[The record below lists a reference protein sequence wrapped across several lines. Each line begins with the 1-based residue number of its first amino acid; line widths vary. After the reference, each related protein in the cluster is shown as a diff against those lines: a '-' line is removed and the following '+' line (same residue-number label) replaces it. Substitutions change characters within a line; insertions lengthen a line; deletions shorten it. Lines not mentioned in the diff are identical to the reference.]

1 MGLFGA
7 LNTAVTGMNAQ
18 SFALENVSGNIANSQ
33 TIGFKRIDTSF
44 VDLIPSDLPSRQLAG
59 SVASISQSTNTVQ
72 GNIQSSTVGTYLA
85 INGNGFFVVEKPSS
99 IVDGRPVFSGT
110 NLYTRRGDFQPN
122 KDGYLVNG
130 AGNYLMGIP
139 IDPTTGNLA
148 GSVPTLLQFQNDF
161 LPAQATTSIDYR
173 ANLARYP
180 LTTAHDT
187 NVTGS
192 ELLNPVNYTA
202 DPTAG
207 PPQTAHIT
215 GSGATLLPDNIAT
228 LTGTVGLP
236 SGSPYLAN
244 TGSFTINGQ
253 TVSLAAGMQPATIL
267 DQINLTLSG
276 LSGFAVGGTIGGVVN
291 PITIQAAGLNGG
303 VALNIGTLV
312 AGDDVTTAAT
322 KINAALTAAP
332 GGANGI
338 SVSGATGQLVFTSA
352 NGDAI
357 TLAGDTTTLTAMG
370 FSAGVGPGHR
380 TSLGGVLATG
390 FAGASLNGSDQ
401 LVLKSTDADHSIQ
414 IAGSVPNLF
423 TELGINVGT
432 TNPTNLLTQTAVAQ
446 GQTMDI
452 TVGPS
457 TVSIVFG
464 TGAGQVS
471 TMAELAAELAT
482 LPGGVGTAAVNVSNG
497 NISITAAGANNISVT
512 GTASALAFGMHVISA
527 IPSNEQVVA
536 NDLTTFLANSVGGG
550 AITCYDISGSP
561 VNMQIRWAKIDSTTL
576 GAGHTDTWN
585 MFYQIDS
592 SATGT
597 APAWQNAGVNFSFDP
612 NGQMNP
618 VVASLTL
625 ASVTVDGV
633 PLGNVDVKFGAG
645 GITEFADPNGG
656 AQVNTLTQNGFAA
669 GSLQSITVNDK
680 GRVVGSY
687 SNGRTID
694 RAQIVLANFSGANYL
709 KRVDGGTFEQTDDSG
724 VPTFNASGAIVASS
738 LESSNTD
745 IAGEFTKLIVTQQ
758 AYSANTRVIS
768 TANQMAQDLLNT
780 LR

>member
-33 TIGFKRIDTSF
+33 TIGFKRIDTTF

-59 SVASISQSTNTVQ
+59 SVSSISQSTNTVQ
-72 GNIQSSTVGTYLA
+72 GNIQSATVGTYLA
-85 INGNGFFVVEKPSS
+85 VNGNGFFVVEKPSS
-99 IVDGRPVFSGT
+99 VVDGRPVFSGT

-180 LTTAHDT
+180 LTTAHDS

-215 GSGATLLPDNIAT
+215 GSGATLLPDAVAITTAT
-228 LTGTVGLP
+228 ASLPVGGLVNTGTI
-236 SGSPYLAN
+236 
-244 TGSFTINGQ
+244 TING
-253 TVSLAAGMQPATIL
+253 VNINLAAGDLPSNAAPL
-267 DQINLTLSG
+267 
-276 LSGFAVGGTIGGVVN
+276 GV
-291 PITIQAAGLNGG
+291 IE
-303 VALNIGTLV
+303 
-312 AGDDVTTAAT
+312 
-322 KINAALTAAP
+322 KINAAVAP
-332 GGANGI
+332 GVTA
-338 SVSGATGQLVFTSA
+338 SLVGGKLRLTSQDA
-352 NGDAI
+352 DTAIAI
-357 TLAGDTTTLTAMG
+357 TG
-370 FSAGVGPGHR
+370 SAP
-380 TSLGGVLATG
+380 L
-390 FAGASLNGSDQ
+390 
-401 LVLKSTDADHSIQ
+401 
-414 IAGSVPNLF
+414 LF
-423 TELGINVGT
+423 TELGISVGT

-446 GQTMDI
+446 GQTMDV
-452 TVGPS
+452 TVGASSVP
-457 TVSIVFG
+457 IVFG
-464 TGAGQVS
+464 TGVGEVS
-471 TMAELAAELAT
+471 TMAELSAALAT
-482 LPGGVGTAAVNVSNG
+482 LPAGVGTASVNVANG
-497 NISITAAGANNISVT
+497 DITITAAGTNNISVT
-512 GTASALAFGMHVISA
+512 GTASALAFGMHVTTA

-576 GAGHTDTWN
+576 GAGHSDTWN
-585 MFYQIDS
+585 MFYQVDS

-597 APAWQNAGVNFSFDP
+597 NPAWQNAGVNFAFDP

-625 ASVTVDGV
+625 PSVTVDGI

-645 GITEFADPNGG
+645 GITEYADPNGG
-656 AQVNTLTQNGFAA
+656 AQVNVLTQNGFAA

-709 KRVDGGTFEQTDDSG
+709 KRVDGGTFEQTDESG
-724 VPTFNASGAIVASS
+724 VPTYNASGAIVASS

>member
-59 SVASISQSTNTVQ
+59 SVAAVSQSTNTVQ

-202 DPTAG
+202 DPKAG

-215 GSGATLLPDNIAT
+215 GSGATLLPDDVAT
-228 LTGTVGLP
+228 LTGTASLP
-236 SGSPYLAN
+236 GAPGILN

-253 TVSLAAGMQPATIL
+253 TVSLAAGMLPVTVL

-276 LSGFAVGGTIGGVVN
+276 ISGFAGGGGQIGVANTMTV
-291 PITIQAAGLNGG
+291 QAAGLNGG
-303 VALNIGTLV
+303 AAVNVALLATDTVL
-312 AGDDVTTAAT
+312 TAAT
-322 KINAALTAAP
+322 KINLALTGAP
-332 GGANGI
+332 GGADGI
-338 SVSGATGQLVFTSA
+338 SVSGASGQLVYTSA
-352 NGDAI
+352 NGDVV
-357 TLAGDTTTLTAMG
+357 TLGGNSALLDAMG
-370 FSAGVGPGHR
+370 FTAGAGPGHR
-380 TSLGGVLATG
+380 TSLGGTLATG
-390 FAGASLNGSDQ
+390 FAGATLNGSDQ
-401 LVLKSTDADHSIQ
+401 LVLKSTDADSTIQ

-423 TELGINVGT
+423 TEIGINVGT

-457 TVSIVFG
+457 TVSILFG
-464 TGAGQVS
+464 TGGLQVS
-471 TMAELAAELAT
+471 TMAELAAALAT
-482 LPGGVGTAAVNVSNG
+482 LPGGVGTAALNVSNG
-497 NISITAAGANNISVT
+497 NMTITASGANNISVT
-512 GTASALAFGMHVISA
+512 GTASPLEFGLHVTSA
-527 IPSNEQVVA
+527 IPSNQQVVA
-536 NDLTTFLANSVGGG
+536 NDLTTFLSNSVGGG

-561 VNMQIRWAKIDSTTL
+561 VNMQIRWAKVDSTTV
-576 GAGHTDTWN
+576 GGTDTWN
-585 MFYQIDS
+585 MFYQLDTA
-592 SATGT
+592 ATGT

-625 ASVTVDGV
+625 TSVTVDGV

-656 AQVNTLTQNGFAA
+656 AQVNALTQNGFAA
-669 GSLQSITVNDK
+669 GSLQSITVSDK

-694 RAQIVLANFSGANYL
+694 RAQITLANFSGANYL
-709 KRVDGGTFEQTDDSG
+709 KRVDGGTFEQTDESG
-724 VPTFNASGAIVASS
+724 VPNYNASGTIVASS